1 MAFDF
6 SRISKTNLENSVE
19 FVQGHFLNHPA
30 YFFSKTD
37 HLYID
42 RHFVLGAE
50 MYPAHC
56 TSLELLH
63 ESPQNKLCYRLHPK
77 YTGFSCFPIICSLES
92 FYEIRL
98 TPFLISWRKLTKCY
112 SKFLPTTS
120 ATYRLFSR
128 TFYESISI
136 HLSKKVYQKSSFS
149 T

>member
-1 MAFDF
+1 MVSSFLAKDFHFHEITLVVAFDF
-6 SRISKTNLENSVE
+6 SRISKTNLETSVE

-37 HLYID
+37 HLYIE

-77 YTGFSCFPIICSLES
+77 YTGFSCFPIICS
-92 FYEIRL
+92 FAV
-98 TPFLISWRKLTKCY
+98 FLRN
-112 SKFLPTTS
+112 TTYTIFDILKE
-120 ATYRLFSR
+120 AD
-128 TFYESISI
+128 
-136 HLSKKVYQKSSFS
+136 
-149 T
+149 